1 MGLSSSAAHRI
12 EEQLSIATAGNDS
25 RVSIGPM
32 TKDSIDS
39 ESEDRMH
46 ASAIF
51 VLPFPVPY
59 LAFFSREVAF
69 MLRGPLYPYSVG
81 KALLSIVFLLFL
93 PAEASKSFAQSM
105 AGLGALH
112 GVVTDSSGAVVPK
125 ANVMVTN
132 PSIGFTREMVATSDG
147 AFEASSLPP
156 AEGYQVTVKT
166 TGFSTYVATGIGI
179 HVGQNAAL
187 SIVLQV
193 SQASETV
200 SVDASES
207 VLDVTRM
214 GVSELVGQR
223 EITELPINGRR
234 VDQFVLLTPGVTTDG
249 SGGSVTFRGVPGNNL
264 FLQDGM
270 DVTQQWGQDNAGST
284 SAFSPL
290 SQDAVQEFQ
299 VQSSDYSAEFGHA
312 AGGIV
317 NTLTKSGTNGYHGSA
332 FWFFKN
338 RTLNAT
344 DPYSFGSNG
353 KSYNPPNWRHQF
365 GGSVG
370 GPIVQD
376 KLFFFANTEET
387 RESRPLVSSYS
398 SSSNLTSTG
407 SFVSGA
413 CTASAEQCTA
423 AQTYIQRTFAVL
435 PRKLNEN
442 IGFAKLDYRPTERDS
457 ITVNFNLMQFASP
470 NGAVSASALTDG
482 SGFYPNGNQID
493 LTRWA
498 RLSYTRVVS
507 PRAVNEFR
515 FGWFKDTRKQ
525 SVNSSITPANGLQS
539 GLSVADMSNLGM
551 SVNIPNSQP
560 SEDRFL
566 FNDSYSLTVRNHQLK
581 FGAETNYMRDVENA
595 LFFAKGEYF
604 YNTITDWAKDLTP
617 SADDPLAGKH
627 YSGFLQSF
635 GPLLTRAIVRD
646 YNFYAQDQWQ
656 LNRKLTLNL
665 GLRYEFNRFT
675 QPPENQDYP
684 ATGQLN
690 EPLGNFA
697 PRIGFAYSMNQ
708 GKTVIRG
715 GYGISYARLPSA
727 SVIRLQQRNGAV
739 QKTIFFVPS
748 MTGAPTFPNYLQST
762 SISGSGSNVTWADP
776 HLKTPYTEQADFTLE
791 QKIDTKTTVTMSYLW
806 NNGIGFLTRRDDNLV
821 PPTTTYS
828 WKILDA
834 SGNQAGTYT
843 TPLYTQKYD
852 SRYNVLNHIYNGG
865 RLYYDAFVMT
875 MARQQSHWAQASLSY
890 TWSHSID
897 LGLGAGADNIYYT
910 DPPVTV
916 YNGNQR
922 FEKGRSPLDQR
933 HRLVV
938 NGILSPPR
946 ADFNSRWANSS
957 LNGWQ
962 LSMIETYAT
971 PQGVN
976 PLVSINGLPSALSND
991 VYSTTISG
999 IGIGFASYQRVPF
1012 YPRSSLN
1019 LGTTFRTDL
1028 RLTKEL
1034 KLPREQNVSMSFEI
1048 FNAFNYNTTTSV
1060 QQVAIFANANGTLT
1074 PSPTAGQ
1081 GTASAGFPDGTN
1093 ARREQVSLRY
1103 TF

>member
-1 MGLSSSAAHRI
+1 MLSGR
-12 EEQLSIATAGNDS
+12 L
-25 RVSIGPM
+25 
-32 TKDSIDS
+32 
-39 ESEDRMH
+39 
-46 ASAIF
+46 
-51 VLPFPVPY
+51 
-59 LAFFSREVAF
+59 FSHPSNFQR
-69 MLRGPLYPYSVG
+69 
-81 KALLSIVFLLFL
+81 KLLFIIAFL
-93 PAEASKSFAQSM
+93 FLICIGSPLFAQSM

-112 GVVTDSSGAVVPK
+112 GTVTDSSGAVIPK
-125 ANVMVTN
+125 ADVVVSN
-132 PSIGFTREMVATSDG
+132 PSIGFSREVIASSDG
-147 AFEASSLPP
+147 VFEAPSLPP
-156 AEGYQVTVKT
+156 AEGYQVTVKM
-166 TGFSTYVATGIGI
+166 TGFSTYVATGIGV

-187 SIVLQV
+187 TVALKV
-193 SQASETV
+193 SQAAETV
-200 SVDASES
+200 SVDASETA
-207 VLDVTRM
+207 LDVTRL
-214 GVSELVGQR
+214 GVSELVNQQ
-223 EITELPINGRR
+223 EINELPINGRR

-249 SGGSVTFRGVPGNNL
+249 AGGEVTFRGVPGNNL

-270 DVTQQWGQDNAGST
+270 DVTQQWGQDDAGST

-317 NTLTKSGTNGYHGSA
+317 NTLTKSGTNSYHGSG

-344 DPYSFGSNG
+344 DPYSFNNNEPF
-353 KSYNPPNWRHQF
+353 NPPNWRHQV

-370 GPIVQD
+370 GPIVHD
-376 KLFFFANTEET
+376 KLFFFGNTEET

-398 SSSNLTSTG
+398 SSSLLNADG
-407 SFVSGA
+407 SIKDGA
-413 CTASAEQCTA
+413 CLASAAQCAA

-435 PRKLNEN
+435 PRRLNEN
-442 IGFAKLDYRPTERDS
+442 IGFGKLDYRPNDRDS
-457 ITVNFNLMQFASP
+457 FTANLNLMQFASP
-470 NGAVSASALTDG
+470 NGTVSATALTDG

-498 RLSYTRVVS
+498 RFSYTRVVS
-507 PRAVNEFR
+507 TRAVNEFR

-525 SVNSSITPANGLQS
+525 SVNPANTPSDGLRS
-539 GLSVADMSNLGM
+539 GLSVADLSNLGM

-566 FNDSYSLTVRNHQLK
+566 FTDSYSLTARNHQLK
-581 FGAETNYMRDVENA
+581 FGAESNYMRDVENA

-604 YNTITDWAKDLTP
+604 YNTITDWAEDLTP
-617 SADDPLAGKH
+617 STGDPSAGKH

-656 LNRKLTLNL
+656 IGHKLTLNL

-675 QPPENQDYP
+675 QPPENSSYP

-697 PRIGFAYSMNQ
+697 PRIGFAYAVNN
-708 GKTVIRG
+708 GNTVLRG

-727 SVIRLQQRNGAV
+727 SAIRLQQRNGVV
-739 QKTIFFVPS
+739 QKTIFFLPFEAS
-748 MTGAPTFPNYLQST
+748 APTFPGYLAST
-762 SISGSGSNVTWADP
+762 NISGSGSNVTWADP
-776 HLKTPYTEQADFTLE
+776 GLKTPYTEQADFTLE
-791 QKIDTKTTVTMSYLW
+791 QRIDSKTVATMSYLW
-806 NNGIGFLTRRDDNLV
+806 NDGVDFLTRKDDNLV
-821 PPTTTYS
+821 PPSTQYRWT
-828 WKILDA
+828 ILDA
-834 SGNQAGTYT
+834 NGHQTGTYT

-852 SRYNVLNHIYNGG
+852 QSHGVLNHIYNGG
-865 RLYYDAFVMT
+865 RLYYDGLVVT
-875 MARQQSHWAQASLSY
+875 VTRQQSRWAQGSLSY
-890 TWSHSID
+890 TWSHAID

-916 YNGNQR
+916 YNDDQR

-933 HRLVV
+933 HRLVAS
-938 NGILSPPR
+938 GLIAPPKK
-946 ADFNSRWANSS
+946 DFGSGFANSS

-962 LSMIETYAT
+962 LSAIETYAT
-971 PQGVN
+971 PQGVD
-976 PLVSINGLPSALSND
+976 PLVSINGLPPALAND
-991 VYSTTISG
+991 VYSSTISG

-1019 LGTTFRTDL
+1019 LGTTLKTDL
-1028 RLTKEL
+1028 RLTKDV
-1034 KLPREQNVSMSFEI
+1034 KLPREQNLSLNFEV

-1074 PSPTAGQ
+1074 PSATAGQ

-1093 ARREQVSLRY
+1093 ARREQVSVR
-1103 TF
+1103 FNF